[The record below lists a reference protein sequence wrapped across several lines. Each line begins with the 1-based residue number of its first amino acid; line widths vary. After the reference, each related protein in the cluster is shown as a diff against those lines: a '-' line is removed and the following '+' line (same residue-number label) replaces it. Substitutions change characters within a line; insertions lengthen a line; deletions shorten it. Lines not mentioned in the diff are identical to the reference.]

1 MTNMFGSCIKIFK
14 IDIVRN
20 DSEGSYLACNCSI
33 KETFLKHAIIFA
45 RVWQMMY
52 SLKGPGKHN
61 LLNVCLFPQISSY
74 LMVLEHTLC
83 KRSCGMQFS
92 LVTEQRSVQD
102 LSVLSESG
110 WTTPPFI
117 FEMHELILL
126 CTERRE
132 QHRYQNYTCIHQLS
146 SLPQVSRLG
155 PYVKHTSEHDLSD
168 NILCLVMF
176 IAIYLKNGK
185 SVFRFGE
192 SMFYAVIGGKIL

>member
-1 MTNMFGSCIKIFK
+1 
-14 IDIVRN
+14 
-20 DSEGSYLACNCSI
+20 
-33 KETFLKHAIIFA
+33 
-45 RVWQMMY
+45 
-52 SLKGPGKHN
+52 
-61 LLNVCLFPQISSY
+61 
-74 LMVLEHTLC
+74 
-83 KRSCGMQFS
+83 MQ
-92 LVTEQRSVQD
+92 D
-102 LSVLSESG
+102 LSESG

-126 CTERRE
+126 CTERSE

-176 IAIYLKNGK
+176 IGIYLKNGK

-192 SMFYAVIGGKIL
+192 SMFYAVIREENAFKGLPECKITFQWISVPKKVISKSEQILKFCWQDKTLQIKTFLQWIVCM